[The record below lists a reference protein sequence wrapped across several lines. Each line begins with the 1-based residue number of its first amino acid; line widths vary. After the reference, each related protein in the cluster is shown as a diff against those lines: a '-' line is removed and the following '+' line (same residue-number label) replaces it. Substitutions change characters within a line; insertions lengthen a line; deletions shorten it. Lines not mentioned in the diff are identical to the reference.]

1 MYQADEK
8 RYEEMKYN
16 RCGASGLQLP
26 AVSLGLWH
34 NFGSNGNFDNM
45 QDMCHT
51 AFDHGITHFDLANNY
66 GPVPGSAEE
75 NFGRILAKG
84 LGRYRDELII
94 STKAGYDMWPGPYGN
109 WGSKKY
115 LVASLDQSLK
125 RMGLDYVDIFYHHRP
140 DPNTPLEETVRALDG
155 IVRSGKALYVGI
167 SNYNKEQTIA
177 AAELFKELG
186 TPFIIN
192 QRKYS
197 MFVRDIEKDG
207 LKDYAAAH
215 GIGIITFSPL
225 AQGLLT
231 DRYLHGIPE
240 DSRVRTDG
248 RFLKEAAIVEETLKK
263 VRALNDLAAQRGQTL
278 AQMAL
283 SWILRDGDITSVLIG
298 ASKPSQILDN
308 IGIVHATAFSEEE
321 RRRIVEILGIKKR
334 VPARILQTPAFMLS
348 SVENLRDR
356 GIRRQDH
363 RLIIAGHGSLQC
375 IQGF

>member
-115 LVASLDQSLK
+115 LVVSLDQSLK

-321 RRRIVEILGIKKR
+321 RRRIEEIL
-334 VPARILQTPAFMLS
+334 A
-348 SVENLRDR
+348 
-356 GIRRQDH
+356 
-363 RLIIAGHGSLQC
+363 
-375 IQGF
+375 